1 LLTIKGKKKH
11 EQEIKEESYYCSER
25 SFGSFRRTLS
35 VLKGID
41 ESKLSATYH
50 SGVLEVL
57 LPKVEGK
64 QEHKVEIKAKK

>member
-1 LLTIKGKKKH
+1 M
-11 EQEIKEESYYCSER
+11 
-25 SFGSFRRTLS
+25 
-35 VLKGID
+35 ID